1 MNPTRVS
8 IAVLTSVMVFCPA
21 LKAESYRV
29 VLRAAQAFEEGQGA
43 WKVQLNEDKAVVL
56 YDRVLIEDDGPGI
69 GSVAEWMKTDRAPT
83 TVIGGR
89 TLIKKVLHID
99 RLGACE
105 RGCVYRRKWPLNSM
119 AGRSKSQPLR
129 RSPRFP
135 SPS

>member
-69 GSVAEWMKTDRAPT
+69 GSVAEWMKTDRADHRHWRPDVNQESAT
-83 TVIGGR
+83 
-89 TLIKKVLHID
+89 H
-99 RLGACE
+99 
-105 RGCVYRRKWPLNSM
+105 
-119 AGRSKSQPLR
+119 
-129 RSPRFP
+129 RSPRRLRGAAVCTGG
-135 SPS
+135 SGR